1 MEIAAVTGSA
11 VSYTAQLEELS
22 AEVARSN
29 QYLSELVECS
39 KLVSVFF
46 YILIVCIIC
55 YFGYKL
61 FSWFF

>member
-1 MEIAAVTGSA
+1 MDVTAVTGSA
-11 VSYTAQLEELS
+11 VDYTAQLAELS

-29 QYLSELVECS
+29 QYLSQLAEGFELVNI
-39 KLVSVFF
+39 LF

>member
-1 MEIAAVTGSA
+1 MEVAAVTGSA
-11 VSYTAQLEELS
+11 VDYTVQLAELS

-39 KLVSVFF
+39 RLVNVFF
-46 YILIVCIIC
+46 YILIACIVC

>member
-1 MEIAAVTGSA
+1 MSVVTGSA
-11 VSYTAQLEELS
+11 VDYMAQLEELS

-29 QYLSELVECS
+29 QYLSQLAESFELVNI
-39 KLVSVFF
+39 FF

>member
-1 MEIAAVTGSA
+1 MSVVTGSA
-11 VSYTAQLEELS
+11 VDYMAQLEELS

-29 QYLSELVECS
+29 QYLSQLAESFELVNI
-39 KLVSVFF
+39 FF

-55 YFGYKL
+55 YCGYKL